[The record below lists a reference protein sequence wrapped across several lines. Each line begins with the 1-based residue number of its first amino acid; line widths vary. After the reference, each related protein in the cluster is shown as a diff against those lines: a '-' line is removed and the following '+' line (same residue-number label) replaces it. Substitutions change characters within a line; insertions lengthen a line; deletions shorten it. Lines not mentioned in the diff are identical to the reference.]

1 MGSQPVN
8 LFTSLI
14 QIVSSYR
21 LARGGEIGSAPTGVD
36 AGKDMLK
43 MLKAV
48 EV

>member
-1 MGSQPVN
+1 MLLIVI
-8 LFTSLI
+8 FSLY
-14 QIVSSYR
+14 S

-36 AGKDMLK
+36 AGKDTLK